1 MSAGSFISVPLLTVR
16 RLAHSQKARVLLT
29 AILLFDAAVI
39 FGVVRMFAP
48 RLRDWQTAGS
58 LDRNLWLF
66 CLASWAGS
74 AGLSI
79 LAALQEGFGQKAIL
93 TFTLPVPNADRVRI
107 LYGSIVYQLL
117 NLWLIAGCGF
127 GIAATL
133 VLGWQSFPW
142 IVLVLAGHAL
152 AVLLSLFALFLS
164 IRYLLRRPWTLWI
177 VGGALSLI
185 VFVVIR
191 TASALRAV
199 SPPLATG
206 VFIVVLALALGP
218 LAGVLGGFYARAF
231 YVIQASSPRA
241 VKRRY
246 MSLLTGWLLQW
257 RSPGAA
263 LFVKDLLTR
272 SRHWANWG
280 RIIVAV
286 VAVAGFPLFR
296 TQLRS
301 RGLDDALIV
310 VAFVLGGVLLTI
322 VDGVSSPFGSEG
334 NRLTLLLTAPIS
346 LGKVI
351 LSKFT
356 SFVVPFSIT
365 AVATGA
371 GIALAIGLGEGALR
385 VSAAIVLMLFGI
397 STVFILGSVF
407 DVDLD
412 VEVEGGLQGLM
423 QEEAPLTPVRLA
435 LTVLGTLLFAIELLL
450 LSRLPWIFACALF
463 LLLDVILAAAGFQSA
478 MTWFRKRILKT
489 K

>member
-1 MSAGSFISVPLLTVR
+1 MSAGSFLSVPLLAAR

-29 AILLFDAAVI
+29 AVLLFDAAVI
-39 FGVVRMFAP
+39 SGVVRMLAP
-48 RLRDWQTAGS
+48 RLRGWQSTGL
-58 LDRNLWLF
+58 LDRHLWLV

-93 TFTLPVPNADRVRI
+93 TFTLPVPNAARVRI
-107 LYGSIVYQLL
+107 LYGGIVYQLL
-117 NLWLIAGCGF
+117 NLWVIAVCGF

-133 VLGWQSFPW
+133 VLGWRSFPW

-185 VFVVIR
+185 AFVVIR
-191 TASALRAV
+191 TASALHAV
-199 SPPLATG
+199 SPSFAAAA
-206 VFIVVLALALGP
+206 FIVVLALVLGP
-218 LAGVLGGFYARAF
+218 LADVLGSFYARAF

-246 MSLLTGWLLQW
+246 MSLLTGWLLQR

-280 RIIVAV
+280 RVIAAV
-286 VAVAGFPLFR
+286 VAIAAFPLFR

-310 VAFVLGGVLLTI
+310 IAFVLGGVLLTI

-346 LGKVI
+346 LQKLI
-351 LSKFT
+351 LSKLT
-356 SFVVPFSIT
+356 SFIVPFSVT

-385 VSAAIVLMLFGI
+385 VSVTLVLMLFGI
-397 STVFILGSVF
+397 STVFILGSAF

-412 VEVEGGLQGLM
+412 LEV
-423 QEEAPLTPVRLA
+423 
-435 LTVLGTLLFAIELLL
+435 
-450 LSRLPWIFACALF
+450 
-463 LLLDVILAAAGFQSA
+463 
-478 MTWFRKRILKT
+478 
-489 K
+489 

>member
-1 MSAGSFISVPLLTVR
+1 MSAGSFLSVPLLAVR

-29 AILLFDAAVI
+29 AILLFDAAVV
-39 FGVVRMFAP
+39 FGVVRMLAP
-48 RLRDWQTAGS
+48 PLRHWQSAGL
-58 LDRNLWLF
+58 LDRHLWLL
-66 CLASWAGS
+66 CLASWAGT
-74 AGLSI
+74 AGLSM

-93 TFTLPVPNADRVRI
+93 TFTLPVPGPTRLRV
-107 LYGSIVYQLL
+107 LYGNIVYQLL
-117 NLWLIAGCGF
+117 NLWVIAGFGF
-127 GIAATL
+127 GIAVVSA
-133 VLGWQSFPW
+133 LGVRGFAW
-142 IVLVLAGHAL
+142 IVLQLAGHAL
-152 AVLLSLFALFLS
+152 AVLLSLFGLFMS

-177 VGGALSLI
+177 AGGALSVI
-185 VFVVIR
+185 AFVGIN
-191 TASALRAV
+191 TANALRAV
-199 SPPLATG
+199 SPPLAAG

-246 MSLLTGWLLQW
+246 MSMLTGWLLQW

-280 RIIVAV
+280 RVLMAV
-286 VAVAGFPLFR
+286 VAIAAFPLFR
-296 TQLRS
+296 AQLHAK
-301 RGLDDALIV
+301 GFDDALIV

-346 LGKVI
+346 LQKVI
-351 LSKFT
+351 LSKLT

-371 GIALAIGLGEGALR
+371 GIALAIGPAEGALR
-385 VSAAIVLMLFGI
+385 VSVAIVLMLFGI

-412 VEVEGGLQGLM
+412 LEVEGGLQGLM

-435 LTVLGTLLFAIELLL
+435 LTVFGTLLFTIELLL
-450 LSRLPWIFACALF
+450 LSRLPWIFACVLV

-478 MTWFRKRILKT
+478 MTWFRKRLLKT